1 MSASFGNFAVDD
13 RYGNSVRVSILE
25 LVRYLY
31 ILLYIELRMK
41 QFFGNNVVGR
51 KVALFI
57 VCIMTMMMSNTSAF
71 VSHGTRGG
79 GGLCGTAS
87 SQFIG
92 RKMQID
98 GMPKRNSNPRKKTT
112 ELKMLLGSDAGLFGV
127 GAPEIVSKEFYIL
140 CLKKFIAFFLLF
152 NLI

>member
-1 MSASFGNFAVDD
+1 
-13 RYGNSVRVSILE
+13 
-25 LVRYLY
+25 
-31 ILLYIELRMK
+31 MK

-79 GGLCGTAS
+79 GLCGTSS

-92 RKMQID
+92 RKMQIG

-127 GAPEIVSKEFYIL
+127 GAPEIVSK
-140 CLKKFIAFFLLF
+140 KTFIV
-152 NLI
+152 